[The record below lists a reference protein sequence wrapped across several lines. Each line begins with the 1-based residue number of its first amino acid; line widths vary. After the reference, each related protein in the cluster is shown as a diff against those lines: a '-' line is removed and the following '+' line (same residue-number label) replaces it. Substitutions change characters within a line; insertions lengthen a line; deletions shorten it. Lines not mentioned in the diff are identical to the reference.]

1 MSDSK
6 SKEYHKKYYNE
17 NRDKILEVANK
28 RLNRIVKCEVCNK
41 EMKQSSFYRHRRT
54 SESHKKKVHDNENE
68 LGNIEK
74 KVLNVLRRLIDY

>member
-6 SKEYHKKYYNE
+6 SKEYHKKYYHE

-28 RLNRIVKCEVCNK
+28 RLNKIVTCDVCNK
-41 EMKQSSFYRHRRT
+41 QMKQSSYYRHRRK
-54 SESHKKKVHDNENE
+54 SESHKKKAQEKENE